1 MSSITSNQEQWSK
14 KLSALIDYWN
24 DLNNN
29 FKLPKHF
36 KDADS
41 GLSWRFYNT
50 YVTHFNTVANVFK
63 RKELSKAIANAKS
76 KRTLTVSKV
85 SKSKTG
91 QCTYMPTTV
100 ISSRCRLSATCDN
113 STRCFRHRRLTFDDI
128 RKKGNYQ
135 LITGRQRMYNST
147 CYIHKSKIVEG
158 GKGVYATRHLYPG
171 DPVTLYSY
179 SRIISADQKPYLDG
193 TLEEDYVLMGRD
205 LQQCY
210 VGITAPKVGEGLGSF
225 VNAPD
230 HNSVDRKPNCVC
242 KFDKTTKIPF
252 LVATKHI
259 YKNTELY
266 MSYNKGR
273 VAKR

>member
-24 DLNNN
+24 DLNNK

-100 ISSRCRLSATCDN
+100 ISSRCHLSATYDN

-147 CYIHKSKIVEG
+147 CYIHKSKILDG

-179 SRIISADQKPYLDG
+179 TRIISADQKPMLNG

-205 LQQCY
+205 LQQCF

-230 HNSVDRKPNCVC
+230 HDSVDRKPNCVC
-242 KFDKTTKIPF
+242 KFDKMTKIPYM
-252 LVATKHI
+252 VATKHI
-259 YKNTELY
+259 YKNAELY